1 MLYFVD
7 FIRKKISL
15 EKNGSYMKL
24 FHRFVELLY
33 VCKMVM
39 SFLLVL

>member
-7 FIRKKISL
+7 FIRKTISL

-24 FHRFVELLY
+24 FHMFVELLY